1 VEEVGLVDDDL
12 DVTVECQLC
21 FHRIRSSS
29 AVEHLKGVHN
39 VADAA
44 LYNDKPL
51 KSWVKRLNG
60 TYK

>member
-1 VEEVGLVDDDL
+1 MNDDL
-12 DVTVECQLC
+12 NVMVECQLC

-29 AVEHLKGVHN
+29 VIEHLKEVHN

-51 KSWVKRLNG
+51 KSWVKRIDG

>member
-1 VEEVGLVDDDL
+1 VTLLNDDL
-12 DVTVECQLC
+12 DVMVECQLC

-29 AVEHLKGVHN
+29 VIEHLKEMHN

-51 KSWVKRLNG
+51 KSWVKRIDG